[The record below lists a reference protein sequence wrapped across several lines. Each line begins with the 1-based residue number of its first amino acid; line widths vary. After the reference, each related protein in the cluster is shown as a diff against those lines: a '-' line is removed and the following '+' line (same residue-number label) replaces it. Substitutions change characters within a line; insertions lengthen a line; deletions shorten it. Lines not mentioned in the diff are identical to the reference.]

1 MKPLLLTT
9 TMIILTAPMVVFGQA
24 ATGDLTYKS
33 MTVLPGNV
41 NGLEGATL
49 STLFSSLYLLSIG
62 LAALLAVF
70 KIIIAGLKFMLTDA
84 IPSRGDAKKDIE
96 GALLGLILII
106 SAVLILNVINP
117 AIVGLDPAPKAAGT

>member
-9 TMIILTAPMVVFGQA
+9 TMIVLTAPMVVFGQA
-24 ATGDLTYKS
+24 DTGDLTYRS
-33 MTVLPGNV
+33 MTILPGNLE
-41 NGLEGATL
+41 LEGATL
-49 STLFSSLYLLSIG
+49 STLFSSLYLISIG